1 MDLAE
6 RITAFQRFCGPD
18 LTRTLA
24 GAEAA
29 LRGATTEELQSL
41 LGGTDATNDA
51 ITGAGELKRIAGQI
65 HVAIHAL
72 GILLCLPDLLEP
84 GETVEYVSLGAGNTG
99 RAFDL
104 ETDRRVAEFKFIRWR
119 GGSESI
125 RQNSLFKDFFLLAE
139 HPTHKRKYLYVLGT
153 KFPLRFLNGRRALSS
168 VLKDAPLAAVFR
180 ERYGERYERVRDYF
194 LPRQEIVTIQDI
206 SGLLP
211 GLSALPDADEEP
223 SL

>member
-1 MDLAE
+1 VQW
-6 RITAFQRFCGPD
+6 FQ
-18 LTRTLA
+18 TR
-24 GAEAA
+24 
-29 LRGATTEELQSL
+29 
-41 LGGTDATNDA
+41 
-51 ITGAGELKRIAGQI
+51 
-65 HVAIHAL
+65 V
-72 GILLCLPDLLEP
+72 
-84 GETVEYVSLGAGNTG
+84 
-99 RAFDL
+99 
-104 ETDRRVAEFKFIRWR
+104 
-119 GGSESI
+119 
-125 RQNSLFKDFFLLAE
+125 LLAE

-194 LPRQEIVTIQDI
+194 LPRQKIVTIQDI